1 MIYLGCMN
9 YVVGQPLALF
19 SFEAFRLGLD
29 VSLPLVVIFIP
40 MFLMLSLVRHSKKNK
55 IIGISTVAVLTA
67 VSWFLAM
74 PVFLKVESGKAN
86 TSIVKNGRLSSGYF
100 RFADETLY
108 YFTNVDGENNAEGI
122 AIKSASGT
130 GKQEFSVIHNEKVQF
145 AESEYF
151 SDILVKRVV
160 EVPPLLSN
168 CIMDL
173 YNLSYACVR
182 AYSASNA
189 SWIFFCTFG
198 LALIFVFCVSDVS
211 QWRLINAFFVLA
223 ATSAVI
229 KMNCIC
235 YGIPFYQKYVPA
247 LGTLDQ
253 KMNAMSGFG
262 GAQSVLCV
270 FVNIIFILIFIAFGI
285 VSKIKAPKKTDEEY

>member
-9 YVVGQPLALF
+9 YVVGQPLSLF

-40 MFLMLSLVRHSKKNK
+40 MFLVLSFIRHSKKNK

-67 VSWFLAM
+67 ISWFLGM
-74 PVFLKVESGKAN
+74 PVFLKMESGKAN
-86 TSIVKNGRLSSGYF
+86 SSIIKNERLSAGYF
-100 RFADETLY
+100 RFADDTLY
-108 YFTNVDGENNAEGI
+108 YFTNVDEENNAEGI

-130 GKQEFSVIHNEKVQF
+130 GRQEFSVIHNEKVKF

-151 SDILVKRVV
+151 SDILVKRVI
-160 EVPPLLSN
+160 EVPPLLTN
-168 CIMDL
+168 CMMDL
-173 YNLSYACVR
+173 YNLSRACAR
-182 AYSASNA
+182 AYSVSNS

-198 LALIFVFCVSDVS
+198 LALIFVFCVSNVS

-235 YGIPFYQKYVPA
+235 YGISFYQKYVPF
-247 LGTLDQ
+247 LGKLDQ

-270 FVNIIFILIFIAFGI
+270 FVNIIFILIFIAIGI
-285 VSKIKAPKKTDEEY
+285 VAKIKAPKKTDEEY